1 MSSPSDF
8 TIVDDVLRFIGYV
21 NVPATT
27 WYLRPRE
34 YKRLQHLKDAGFL
47 DDLIDKEDVIDTLSV
62 IRAIVFSKSPLTNSK
77 QSIYGIVD
85 EWNADTPK
93 VNSSYWDFIDDVIKG
108 VNNGNHS
115 GHRVH
120 QEPDRNYVKIDDV
133 WHMVH
138 IGDYDPEV
146 DPRPQQVE
154 TQIKQTETEE
164 MSKVT
169 AVVASNKAAGTVA
182 ARLKAGSV
190 LNTAAISAIKKSK
203 VVPMML
209 RGYLDSP
216 FAPLVV
222 ANLAMFATTYTT
234 NPKAKQAAQLM
245 MDAAALT
252 LANQVDIESIVASL
266 IENPAVAAV
275 LTGDTQE

>member
-1 MSSPSDF
+1 
-8 TIVDDVLRFIGYV
+8 
-21 NVPATT
+21 
-27 WYLRPRE
+27 
-34 YKRLQHLKDAGFL
+34 
-47 DDLIDKEDVIDTLSV
+47 
-62 IRAIVFSKSPLTNSK
+62 
-77 QSIYGIVD
+77 
-85 EWNADTPK
+85 
-93 VNSSYWDFIDDVIKG
+93 
-108 VNNGNHS
+108 
-115 GHRVH
+115 
-120 QEPDRNYVKIDDV
+120 
-133 WHMVH
+133 
-138 IGDYDPEV
+138 
-146 DPRPQQVE
+146 
-154 TQIKQTETEE
+154 